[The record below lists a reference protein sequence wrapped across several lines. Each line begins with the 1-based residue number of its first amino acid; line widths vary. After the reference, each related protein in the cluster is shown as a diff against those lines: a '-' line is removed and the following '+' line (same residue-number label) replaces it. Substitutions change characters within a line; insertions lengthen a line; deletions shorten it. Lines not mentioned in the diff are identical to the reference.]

1 MKFSHKIIII
11 AAIVFPSIIKASIL
25 VGSSLRGVERHI
37 IEKSTKKG
45 KRKKATKTAKVSKP
59 SGNNDVDLGSV
70 SDSGNDADVDLGSV
84 SDSDN
89 DKICVPTSG
98 KWGGKSFN
106 GAGPTSFETCYKNGL
121 TGAECWSKSYFNDC
135 DGNNGNRW
143 NECRPQGY
151 TGDDQGW
158 DFLNSGAATST
169 CGSPC
174 EIVVKDS
181 EDDDNSGFGDC

>member
-1 MKFSHKIIII
+1 MKFPQAIIIV
-11 AAIVFPSIIKASIL
+11 AAIAFPTTAVKTSIL
-25 VGSSLRGVERHI
+25 VATSLRGVKRHI

-45 KRKKATKTAKVSKP
+45 KRKKAIKPAKVSKP
-59 SGNNDVDLGSV
+59 SMNIDVSLSTIDVDLGSV
-70 SDSGNDADVDLGSV
+70 SDSG
-84 SDSDN
+84 N

-121 TGAECWSKSYFNDC
+121 TGAECWSKSYNSNFDENP
-135 DGNNGNRW
+135 W
-143 NECRPQGY
+143 KECQPEGY

>member
-1 MKFSHKIIII
+1 MKFSHAIIII
-11 AAIVFPSIIKASIL
+11 AVIVFPTTEASIL
-25 VGSSLRGVERHI
+25 VGSSLRGVKRHI

-45 KRKKATKTAKVSKP
+45 KRKKATKPAKVSKP
-59 SGNNDVDLGSV
+59 SMNIDVSLSTIDVDLGSV
-70 SDSGNDADVDLGSV
+70 SDSG
-84 SDSDN
+84 N

-121 TGAECWSKSYFNDC
+121 TGAECWSKSYINDC
-135 DGNNGNRW
+135 DGNNGNPW
-143 NECRPQGY
+143 KECRPQGY

-181 EDDDNSGFGDC
+181 EDDDERPDIS

>member
-1 MKFSHKIIII
+1 MIEHTRSTTETMKFSHKIIII

-59 SGNNDVDLGSV
+59 SGNNDTSSSSVDLGSV
-70 SDSGNDADVDLGSV
+70 FGND
-84 SDSDN
+84 N
-89 DKICVPTSG
+89 TCVPSSG
-98 KWGGKSFN
+98 TWGGKSFN
-106 GAGPTSFETCYKNGL
+106 KSGPTSFETCYKFGP
-121 TGAECWSKSYFNDC
+121 TGEECWSKSYFNDC
-135 DGNNGNRW
+135 DDVTPW
-143 NECRPQGY
+143 KECQPQGY

-158 DFLNSGAATST
+158 NFLNSGSATST

-174 EIVVKDS
+174 EIVDEAVAGVMIN
-181 EDDDNSGFGDC
+181 NSDV